1 MNSNLKN
8 LELVTVATDFNDA
21 VKRYVQS
28 CEKYDYKVTILGLE
42 KEWEGGDMKN
52 GIGGGQKVN
61 LLKDYLKTLDENKL
75 IIFTDSYD
83 VIANNNLEYF
93 YEKYNKHYKNK
104 IVFGTECFC
113 WPDPLLQHL
122 FPDIENGINKYL
134 NSGNFVGYKDD
145 LLNIMSDSIEDNE
158 DDQLYYSNI
167 FLEEVKTKNFLNDK
181 ILDICLDYPNY
192 LFVCL
197 NGASN
202 FSIDSYKSCI
212 VMDNLSQPAF
222 IHANG
227 PPSIKRLL
235 NNISNLCIREFN
247 QIEQQ
252 LIDMYREKSE
262 WCIDLPVIK
271 IIYEGKNKN
280 LSIFGNIFYP
290 KEKLDIENISL
301 QEAAEKA
308 DKISKYIYDYI
319 LYINDEVI
327 IKNKYFLLDLVLEN
341 KSIIAPLFREE
352 NSIKSNFWGD
362 LSNEGYYARSDSY
375 LPLVNRNING
385 CFNVPYIS
393 SCFLI
398 KSSLFN
404 KSLFLDNTDKGE
416 GIDMA
421 MSYNCRE
428 KNIFMWILNKDFYGY
443 LK

>member
-28 CEKYDYKVTILGLE
+28 CEKYGYKVTILGLE

-93 YEKYNKHYKNK
+93 YEQYNKYYKNK

-113 WPDPLLQHL
+113 WPDPLLQNL

-158 DDQLYYSNI
+158 DDQLYYINI

-202 FSIDSYKSCI
+202 FSIDSYKSSI

-280 LSIFGNIFYP
+280 LSTFENIFYP

-327 IKNKYFLLDLVLEN
+327 IKNRYFLLDLVLEN

-352 NSIKSNFWGD
+352 NSLKSNFWGD

-375 LPLVNRNING
+375 IPLVNRNING
-385 CFNVPYIS
+385 SFNVPYIS

-404 KSLFLDNTDKGE
+404 KSLFLENTDKGE

-421 MSYNCRE
+421 MCYNCRE